1 MAAVPY
7 RPPADWQQP
16 RLELSG
22 EKLRLAV
29 EALVRGC
36 ESIGGVERLVA
47 AVQLK
52 SEAFKERLGNG
63 AIHRL
68 DIGTFEELVPLMA
81 TVRTRIGR
89 LIEGKG
95 WTAIREALAK
105 LLTEAQ
111 APESGDERLMN
122 FCKSFPV
129 GKETRFVRDLAS
141 EILHNTFPE
150 HYPLMA
156 RWVWDARVNTGV
168 VREIW
173 HAENIDH
180 ILIDVPDN
188 QATFLCLREELSQ
201 FLSDNGIFRDMVW
214 YVDVLCAQ
222 IYGDYINAQGGAY
235 LRSDFSSAPNPLE
248 QTYRILGLDRI
259 TRPLKTG
266 KVIESEIHPS
276 ATQKFIH

>member
-1 MAAVPY
+1 
-7 RPPADWQQP
+7 
-16 RLELSG
+16 
-22 EKLRLAV
+22 
-29 EALVRGC
+29 
-36 ESIGGVERLVA
+36 
-47 AVQLK
+47 
-52 SEAFKERLGNG
+52 
-63 AIHRL
+63 
-68 DIGTFEELVPLMA
+68 MA

-89 LIEGKG
+89 LIEEKG

-122 FCKSFPV
+122 FCKSFPI

-156 RWVWDARVNTGV
+156 RWVWDSRVNTGV

-259 TRPLKTG
+259 TRPLKAG
-266 KVIESEIHPS
+266 KVIESEVYPS